1 MLEYSSGW
9 GPGSKNLRFSGDR
22 GYGIS
27 WAQDSGFMERGGGQ
41 RLHRHGALL
50 SKLGYT
56 RVGCVTPYPCVTH
69 TCEGVRER
77 LHRLVALLSALEF
90 SILLE
95 RERERERDRV
105 SLERESEIESE
116 TGCRV

>member
-1 MLEYSSGW
+1 
-9 GPGSKNLRFSGDR
+9 
-22 GYGIS
+22 
-27 WAQDSGFMERGGGQ
+27 
-41 RLHRHGALL
+41 
-50 SKLGYT
+50 
-56 RVGCVTPYPCVTH
+56 
-69 TCEGVRER
+69 VRER